1 MFIGAVR
8 IVTAEDYRRLVA
20 SGAVVM
26 DLRWPLDYLDGHLDG
41 ALSCSGGR
49 FLWRHRL
56 AGLLQGRPAVLI
68 GRGPVDVGEIAEEME
83 HQGLEVVGMLTGTPG
98 AWKARGLPVRSW
110 RRLQRK
116 DWELLNPRPPVLD
129 VREPDEPHDDWPEG
143 VSVPLSTWPSG
154 IPEPARLANQAM
166 VVGPRPR
173 VAWAAVRLFEAGLTN
188 VFCMPDAGEI
198 DPREFREA

>member
-49 FLWRHRL
+49 FLWRNRL
-56 AGLLQGRPAVLI
+56 AELLQGRPAVLI

-83 HQGLEVVGMLTGTPG
+83 QQGLEVVGMLTGTP
-98 AWKARGLPVRSW
+98 ASWKARGLPVRNW
-110 RRLQRK
+110 RRLLRS

-129 VREPDEPHDDWPEG
+129 VREAAEPHDDWPEG
-143 VSVPLSTWPSG
+143 VLIPLSTWTAA
-154 IPEPARLANQAM
+154 IPEPARAANQAM
-166 VVGPRPR
+166 IVGPRPR
-173 VAWAAVRLFEAGLTN
+173 AAWAAIRLFESGLST
-188 VFCMPDAGEI
+188 VFCEPAATEI
-198 DPREFREA
+198 DLREFR